1 MTMILSKVEIVEKL
15 ASTEWENRFQY
26 VLRLKRG
33 GFSDG
38 QISEMLLNRG
48 MSMDQAEMIINSFH
62 SQLEMEWASR
72 LIKQQAKLFLLFS
85 GTGFLTTSLLR
96 LYDFTGEVFLIGAGA
111 TLGVVGLMEIKRYF
125 E

>member
-48 MSMDQAEMIINSFH
+48 MSVEQAEIIINSFH
-62 SQLEMEWASR
+62 SQLEMEWSSR
-72 LIKQQAKLFLLFS
+72 LIKRQSIFFLLF
-85 GTGFLTTSLLR
+85 TGAAFLATSLLR
-96 LYDFTGEVFLIGAGA
+96 FYDLTGEVFLMGAGA
-111 TLGVVGLMEIKRYF
+111 TVAAVSLMEIKRYF